1 MFVSEE
7 LALRLALFHPD
18 HPDTLFTRCNVA
30 ARTGEVGG
38 AGKALALFE
47 ELLLDQ
53 VWVLGP
59 DHPDTR
65 RTKAL
70 IEALRR
76 DAPDSR

>member
-1 MFVSEE
+1 MFGSEE

-53 VWVLGP
+53 VGCSAPTTPTCAGP
-59 DHPDTR
+59 RH
-65 RTKAL
+65 
-70 IEALRR
+70 
-76 DAPDSR
+76 